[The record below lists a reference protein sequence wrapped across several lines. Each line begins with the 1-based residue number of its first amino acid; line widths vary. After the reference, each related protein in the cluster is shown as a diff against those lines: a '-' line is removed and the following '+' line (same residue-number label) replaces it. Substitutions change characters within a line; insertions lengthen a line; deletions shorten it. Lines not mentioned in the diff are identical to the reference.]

1 MKKLSLKSYAK
12 LNLYLEVVNRRPD
25 NYHNIRTIFE
35 RINLS
40 DDIILKLRPDRKIKI
55 ICRSSHIPK
64 DNTNLAFKA
73 AKLLQESLAINQG
86 VEITI
91 VKRIPV
97 GAGLGGG
104 SGNAAYTLLGLNK
117 LWKLNLSR
125 EKLMGFARKI
135 GSDVAFF
142 IYESPFA
149 LAEAKGD
156 AIKPLKKLQ
165 GSRFWHILVVP
176 KIKVSTP
183 MIYSAW
189 DKLVKNRKKSEIHG
203 LTKPEYNVKI
213 LTSALLKKEYPL
225 ITQALFNGLEPVTI
239 SIYPGLKR
247 IRNKLSFLG
256 LQSILMSGSGPAIMA
271 IVPSR
276 KEAVSIY
283 RQLRDKKRWR
293 VYLVQTL

>member
-1 MKKLSLKSYAK
+1 MKKLNLKSYAK

-25 NYHNIRTIFE
+25 NYHNIKTIFE
-35 RINLS
+35 RISLN
-40 DDIILKLRPDRKIKI
+40 DTIILKLRPDRKIKI
-55 ICRSSHIPK
+55 ISRSPHIPK

-73 AKLLQESLAINQG
+73 AKLLQESLAIDQG
-86 VEITI
+86 VEIII

-104 SGNAAYTLLGLNK
+104 SSNAAYVLLGLNK

-125 EKLMGFARKI
+125 EKLAGFAREI

-142 IYESPFA
+142 IYDCPFA

-165 GSRFWHILVVP
+165 GTGFWHVLVVP

-183 MIYSAW
+183 MIYNAW
-189 DKLVKNRKKSEIHG
+189 DKKSEIHG
-203 LTKPEYNVKI
+203 LTKPKYNVKI
-213 LTSALLKKEYPL
+213 LTSALLKKDYPL
-225 ITQALFNGLEPVTI
+225 ITQALFNGLEPVTV
-239 SIYPGLKR
+239 SIYPELKR
-247 IRNKLSFLG
+247 IRNELSLLG
-256 LQSILMSGSGPAIMA
+256 LQSILMSGSGPAIFA
-271 IVPSR
+271 ITSSK

-283 RQLRDKKRWR
+283 RQLEKEKRWR
-293 VYLVQTL
+293 VYFVRTL